1 MFVESLPKCFVAYPS
16 APVARAETV
25 ESVIETIS
33 RTGVVDIKGWR
44 SISPGGRPIISRI
57 FEEIRDC
64 KCFIADLTG
73 LNPNVLFELGYAVA
87 HRKRIWLLLDVA
99 IEKAKLEFDRFQLF
113 TTVGYQGA
121 SNSEKIVKGF
131 FADQPYADDTNLC
144 DELLDRA
151 KKPTRP
157 TMLYLKAQTATE
169 ASNRLSRKVVTAEI
183 ASIIDDPAESAN
195 EPLAWYVNRVDSSS
209 AVVCHLL
216 SSAHSNW
223 QASNAKQAFVAGM
236 AQGLGKPLLMLAHDP
251 YVSPLDYKDL
261 LRVHETAAKA
271 ETLFDEWFSP
281 LIESIR
287 KQEKSAEAYKDQKSA
302 RSLLEQIN
310 LGESIAE
317 NESDAV
323 TEYFIPTAVYNEALR
338 ANHSI
343 FIGRKGTGKT
353 ATFYK
358 LHDELSKDPR
368 NHVCLIKPIA
378 YELEGVVQLLNRTMG
393 VSATGYLI
401 ESLWKFLISTELARS
416 LYAQINSKP
425 VYYGRTPDERDL
437 LEFIEQNTSWIMPEF
452 SIRLESVIDKLL
464 LMPAAPSIE
473 SHRQSI
479 QYSHFALNS
488 LMAENAG
495 QIKKIDKLLAQ
506 FSLSPEIITEL
517 DLLAYIERADV
528 EERPS
533 DVVDFLC
540 ELAFLG
546 PEVENNRFEYMYD
559 EENTEKLNAMASRSA
574 AQNPVG
580 LRRFRINHA
589 YHKYLEVKPGLGRS
603 PQQQSIVLES
613 GT

>member
-131 FADQPYADDTNLC
+131 FADHPYADDTNLC

-157 TMLYLKAQTATE
+157 TILYLKAQTATE
-169 ASNRLSRKVVTAEI
+169 ASNRLSRQVVTAEI

-310 LGESIAE
+310 LGKSIAE

-343 FIGRKGTGKT
+343 LIGRKGTGKT
-353 ATFYK
+353 APFYK

-416 LYAQINSKP
+416 LYTQINSKP

-580 LRRFRINHA
+580 LRRFRIN
-589 YHKYLEVKPGLGRS
+589 PR
-603 PQQQSIVLES
+603 
-613 GT
+613 

>member
-1 MFVESLPKCFVAYPS
+1 MTRTS
-16 APVARAETV
+16 AT
-25 ESVIETIS
+25 SY
-33 RTGVVDIKGWR
+33 
-44 SISPGGRPIISRI
+44 SI
-57 FEEIRDC
+57 
-64 KCFIADLTG
+64 
-73 LNPNVLFELGYAVA
+73 
-87 HRKRIWLLLDVA
+87 
-99 IEKAKLEFDRFQLF
+99 
-113 TTVGYQGA
+113 
-121 SNSEKIVKGF
+121 
-131 FADQPYADDTNLC
+131 
-144 DELLDRA
+144 RA

-281 LIESIR
+281 LIASIR

-310 LGESIAE
+310 LGKSIAE

-343 FIGRKGTGKT
+343 LIGRKGTGKT
-353 ATFYK
+353 APFYK

-416 LYAQINSKP
+416 LYTQINSKP

-452 SIRLESVIDKLL
+452 SIRLESAIHCCPVRSPID
-464 LMPAAPSIE
+464 STGCRGRV
-473 SHRQSI
+473 SRCRS
-479 QYSHFALNS
+479 
-488 LMAENAG
+488 
-495 QIKKIDKLLAQ
+495 
-506 FSLSPEIITEL
+506 
-517 DLLAYIERADV
+517 R
-528 EERPS
+528 R
-533 DVVDFLC
+533 
-540 ELAFLG
+540 
-546 PEVENNRFEYMYD
+546 PEVPVKWAF
-559 EENTEKLNAMASRSA
+559 SRRA
-574 AQNPVG
+574 
-580 LRRFRINHA
+580 
-589 YHKYLEVKPGLGRS
+589 
-603 PQQQSIVLES
+603 
-613 GT
+613 

>member
-195 EPLAWYVNRVDSSS
+195 EPLAWYVNPVDSSS

-323 TEYFIPTAVYNEALR
+323 TEYFFPTAVYNEALR

-495 QIKKIDKLLAQ
+495 QIKKIEKLLAQ

-540 ELAFLG
+540 ELAFFG
-546 PEVENNRFEYMYD
+546 
-559 EENTEKLNAMASRSA
+559 AGSREQS
-574 AQNPVG
+574 V
-580 LRRFRINHA
+580 RI
-589 YHKYLEVKPGLGRS
+589 YVR
-603 PQQQSIVLES
+603 
-613 GT
+613 

>member
-131 FADQPYADDTNLC
+131 FADHPYADDTNLC

-157 TMLYLKAQTATE
+157 TILYLKAQTATE
-169 ASNRLSRKVVTAEI
+169 ASNRLSRQVVTAEI

-310 LGESIAE
+310 LGKSIAE

-343 FIGRKGTGKT
+343 LIGRKGTGKT
-353 ATFYK
+353 APFYK

-416 LYAQINSKP
+416 LYTQINSKP

-495 QIKKIDKLLAQ
+495 QIKKIEKLLAQ

-580 LRRFRINHA
+580 LRRFRIN
-589 YHKYLEVKPGLGRS
+589 PR
-603 PQQQSIVLES
+603 
-613 GT
+613 

>member
-1 MFVESLPKCFVAYPS
+1 
-16 APVARAETV
+16 
-25 ESVIETIS
+25 
-33 RTGVVDIKGWR
+33 
-44 SISPGGRPIISRI
+44 
-57 FEEIRDC
+57 
-64 KCFIADLTG
+64 LTG

-310 LGESIAE
+310 LGKSIAE

-343 FIGRKGTGKT
+343 LIGRKGTGKT
-353 ATFYK
+353 APFYK

-416 LYAQINSKP
+416 LYTQINSKP

-580 LRRFRINHA
+580 LRRFRIN
-589 YHKYLEVKPGLGRS
+589 PR
-603 PQQQSIVLES
+603 
-613 GT
+613 

>member
-157 TMLYLKAQTATE
+157 TILYLKAQTATE
-169 ASNRLSRKVVTAEI
+169 ASNRLSRQVVTAEI

-416 LYAQINSKP
+416 LYTQINSKP

-495 QIKKIDKLLAQ
+495 QIKKIEKLLAQ

-580 LRRFRINHA
+580 LRRFRIN
-589 YHKYLEVKPGLGRS
+589 PR
-603 PQQQSIVLES
+603 
-613 GT
+613 